1 MTTSSVA
8 PASVQV
14 GGYSSWNFTISPEAD
29 AILKAAVHVVGVNYT
44 PIAVATQNVVASILS
59 SGARTIAGAKYVFL
73 SKAVEVAPNAP
84 QRAVKIYIFQP
95 LPGQGEP
102 HVTVTQ
108 ILDVSSAPN
117 A

>member
-14 GGYSSWNFTISPEAD
+14 GGYSSWNFTISPEAA

-44 PIAVATQNVVASILS
+44 PIAFATQVVA
-59 SGARTIAGAKYVFL
+59 GTNYVFL
-73 SKAVEVAPNAP
+73 SKALVVAPNAP

-95 LPGQGEP
+95 LPGQGKP
-102 HVTVTQ
+102 HVTQ
-108 ILDVSSAPN
+108 ILDVSPATN